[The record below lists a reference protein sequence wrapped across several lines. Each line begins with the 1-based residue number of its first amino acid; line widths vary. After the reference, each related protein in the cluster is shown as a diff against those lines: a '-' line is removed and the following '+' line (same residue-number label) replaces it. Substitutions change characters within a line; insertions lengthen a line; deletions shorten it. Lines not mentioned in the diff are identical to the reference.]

1 MKIQLIGTPRSGTTS
16 LSRLIYHHLEENGY
30 VKFLEPFNPNFYN
43 WFESLGYKFDSYE
56 PIQNIDNLF
65 VKNILLSNAITY
77 PTKQFNSNE
86 DHIEFTSTFFDKI
99 IILDRKNKVEQSESF
114 VINETQQ
121 KLTGIG
127 WHVPKVYRTDNLNM
141 NFFNDMFKMLKESED
156 ILHEFSKKYEYP
168 LFYYE
173 DIFIDYNME
182 ELKRLFDYIGIEMKI
197 DLVNEFVFNK
207 ERRVRIDPVKV
218 NKLI

>member
-1 MKIQLIGTPRSGTTS
+1 
-16 LSRLIYHHLEENGY
+16 
-30 VKFLEPFNPNFYN
+30 
-43 WFESLGYKFDSYE
+43 
-56 PIQNIDNLF
+56 
-65 VKNILLSNAITY
+65 
-77 PTKQFNSNE
+77 
-86 DHIEFTSTFFDKI
+86 
-99 IILDRKNKVEQSESF
+99 
-114 VINETQQ
+114 
-121 KLTGIG
+121 
-127 WHVPKVYRTDNLNM
+127 
-141 NFFNDMFKMLKESED
+141 MLKESED